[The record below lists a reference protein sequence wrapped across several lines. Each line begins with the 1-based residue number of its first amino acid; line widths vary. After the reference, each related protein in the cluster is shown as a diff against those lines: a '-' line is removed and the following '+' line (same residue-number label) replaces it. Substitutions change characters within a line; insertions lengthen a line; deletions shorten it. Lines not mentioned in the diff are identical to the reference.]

1 VVLPQ
6 QGSRP
11 VRGAQLAL
19 ACGLDEDDHAVRL
32 FETGKYVK
40 LLDYYEQTR
49 PETHVLRVHPA
60 FLQDEY

>member
-1 VVLPQ
+1 M
-6 QGSRP
+6 
-11 VRGAQLAL
+11 
-19 ACGLDEDDHAVRL
+19 RL